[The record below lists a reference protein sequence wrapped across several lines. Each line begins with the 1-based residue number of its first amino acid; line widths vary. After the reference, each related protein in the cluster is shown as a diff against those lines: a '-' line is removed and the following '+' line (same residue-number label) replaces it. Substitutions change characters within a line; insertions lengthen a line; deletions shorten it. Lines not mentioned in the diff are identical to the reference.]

1 MKKLLL
7 IATAFCLIWTA
18 SAQMTVSNSLNG
30 AIQAALDKSAVLK
43 NQNLELQKMEEERKA
58 VKSMYMPSVSAE
70 AAYVYT
76 GNNLVLDIPTVVLP
90 LTGAHLFEGSSK
102 LKNKANVFTAGL
114 TAKQVI
120 FSGGQIMN
128 GAKALDAK
136 SEGDAYM
143 MSLKK
148 DEVIKDVIHSFD
160 QLRLLDEAQKLLQES
175 EVRLQKETQRVE
187 KAIENGLAIPYDRDK
202 IKLAQLNLDSKK
214 SELDGKRRLLYNKIA
229 VLTNYDAEAIQ
240 SVMYELEP
248 VLVESDLTV
257 QNRNELKALDAY
269 SKALDYKLKKEKGSL
284 MPTLGAFASVGY
296 AGLFNTDTKFNL
308 PVSGNEA
315 HLKMNKAI
323 LSPNWMV
330 GAAMKWDIF
339 NGTHRKKNV
348 SAVKIDQE
356 ILSNR
361 KEDAEEMM
369 QLQLANNLT
378 THNILLNR
386 LGISEQK
393 QKIAQNNL
401 YTADKQYKL
410 GLIGVTERLQA
421 ETDVYEASM
430 EKVEILIAQ
439 RQAALEVYS
448 ASQALENWIEV
459 K

>member
-1 MKKLLL
+1 MKNLLL
-7 IATAFCLIWTA
+7 IATAFCFAWTA
-18 SAQMTVSNSLNG
+18 SAQVTVSPSLNE
-30 AIQAALDKSAVLK
+30 AIQAALNKSAVLK
-43 NQNLELQKMEEERKA
+43 NQNLELQKLDEERKA

-70 AAYVYT
+70 AALAHV
-76 GNNLVLDIPTVVLP
+76 GNNLVLDLPTVILP

-128 GAKALDAK
+128 GAKAMDAK
-136 SEGDAYM
+136 NEGDAYM

-148 DEVIKDVIHSFD
+148 DDIIKDVILSFD
-160 QLRLLDEAQKLLQES
+160 QLRLLDEAEKLLHES

-187 KAIENGLAIPYDRDK
+187 KAIEHGLAIPYDRDK

-214 SELDGKRRLLYNKIA
+214 SELEGKRNLLHNKIA
-229 VLTNYDAEAIQ
+229 VLTDYDAEAIHN
-240 SVMYELEP
+240 VVYDLEP
-248 VLVESDLTV
+248 VLVDAALNV

-284 MPTLGAFASVGY
+284 LPTMGAFASVGY

-315 HLKMNKAI
+315 HLKMDKAV

-330 GAAMKWDIF
+330 GAALKWDIF
-339 NGTHRKKNV
+339 NGMNRKRNIN
-348 SAVKIDQE
+348 AVKIDQE
-356 ILSNR
+356 ILSNK

-369 QLQLANNLT
+369 NLQLANNLT
-378 THNILLNR
+378 NNNILLSR
-386 LGISEQK
+386 LSISEQK
-393 QKIAQNNL
+393 QKVAENNL
-401 YTADKQYKL
+401 NTAEKQYKL
-410 GLIGVTERLQA
+410 GLIGVTERLHA

-430 EKVEILIAQ
+430 EKVQILIKQ
-439 RQAALEVYS
+439 RQAALDAFS
-448 ASQALENWIEV
+448 ASQTLDNFIEV